1 MVEISDELLCLYT
14 EEVDAEG
21 EKYTIEVPK
30 REVDKGEVTPNETH
44 QVAILSHTTQAP
56 NDGSQP
62 TTQSVQADSP
72 PVAEDDVIEL
82 EIESIGDQGDGIGRV
97 GPGYVIIVPDTEVG
111 DRVSVKI
118 TNAKD
123 NVAFGEAVEWH
134 QPPY

>member
-1 MVEISDELLCLYT
+1 MIEISDELLCLYT

-30 REVDKGEVTPNETH
+30 REVDKGEVTLNETH
-44 QVAILSHTTQAP
+44 QVAILSHTTQAS
-56 NDGSQP
+56 NNGSQP
-62 TTQSVQADSP
+62 PTQSGQADSP

-118 TNAKD
+118 MNAKD

>member
-14 EEVDAEG
+14 EEVDVEG
-21 EKYTIEVPK
+21 EKYTIELPK
-30 REVDKGEVTPNETH
+30 REVENGEITPNETYRL
-44 QVAILSHTTQAP
+44 AIMPQ
-56 NDGSQP
+56 
-62 TTQSVQADSP
+62 TTQSTHGDSQSTTQSSHGDSP